1 MVRVKNWMKIDGHYS
16 QEFGLKMAR
25 LPLWPTAAETVENT
39 VIPGVPIE
47 FDRHTG
53 QYKDFDL
60 TLTGYIKNSFD
71 TRKINS
77 WVQNGKQVIL
87 SPQPQVYGI
96 IRKVGQI
103 HPTRIGTRA
112 AEIQIPITFQ
122 PFKFS
127 CVDIPQVLK
136 TSPAYLHNFGNI
148 FCEPVYTVTID
159 SGTILADL
167 TINGITLQIAA
178 AALDTGTV
186 VIDIPRKKIYKEA
199 ADGTRTIIQEYTVGQ
214 FWRAIL
220 PPGENVIT
228 WDTGISCIK
237 VEMNERWL

>member
-1 MVRVKNWMKIDGHYS
+1 MKNWLKIDGHYS
-16 QEFGLKMAR
+16 TEFGLKMAR

-39 VIPGVPIE
+39 VIPGVPVE

-71 TRKINS
+71 MRKINS
-77 WVQNGKQVIL
+77 WIQNGKQVIL

-96 IRKVGQI
+96 IRKAGQI
-103 HPTRIGTRA
+103 FPKRIGTRA
-112 AEIQIPITFQ
+112 AEIQIPLTFQ

-127 CVDIPQVLK
+127 CVNIPQILT

-148 FCEPVYTVTID
+148 YSEPVYRVSIAD
-159 SGTILADL
+159 GTILAAL
-167 TINGITLQIAA
+167 TINGITFQIAA
-178 AALDTGTV
+178 AALDTGTI

-199 ADGTRTIIQEYTVGQ
+199 LDGTCTIIQEYVVGQ
-214 FWRAIL
+214 FWQAVL
-220 PPGENVIT
+220 QPGDNVIS
-228 WDTGISCIK
+228 WETGITQIE
-237 VEMNERWL
+237 VNVNERWL